1 MIEMKGFFTK
11 LIKNP
16 IFINLILI
24 AVASCV
30 LVFVVLKWLDHYTH
44 HNEAVSVPDVKGLK
58 MEEAAAFF
66 QNNNLRYNVIDSV
79 YSKDVPPGSIVEL
92 VPSAGSKVKEG
103 RIVFVT
109 INAMTSQM
117 AIIPEVE
124 DLSFRQA
131 YALLK
136 SLGFS
141 SVEIKYVPGL
151 YKDLA
156 IAVEL
161 NGNVIPDGDR
171 VHLTAPLTLT
181 VSSGDAA
188 PLDSLELDS
197 IPIEP
202 LNSDIESWF

>member
-1 MIEMKGFFTK
+1 M
-11 LIKNP
+11 
-16 IFINLILI
+16 

-30 LVFVVLKWLDHYTH
+30 LLFVVLKWLDQYTH
-44 HNEAVSVPDVKGLK
+44 HNEAVVVPDVKGL
-58 MEEAAAFF
+58 ELDEAAAFLH
-66 QNNNLRYNVIDSV
+66 NNHLRYNVIDSV
-79 YSKDVPPGSIVEL
+79 YSKDVAPGSVVEL
-92 VPSAGSKVKEG
+92 VPAAGSKVKEG

-109 INAMTSQM
+109 INAMTAQM

-136 SLGFS
+136 SRGFTTI
-141 SVEIKYVPGL
+141 EIKYVPGL

-156 IAVEL
+156 IAVEV
-161 NGNVIPDGDR
+161 NGEEIPYGDR
-171 VHLTAPLTLT
+171 IHLTAPLTLT
-181 VSSGDAA
+181 VSSGDAF
-188 PLDSLELDS
+188 PPDSLELDS